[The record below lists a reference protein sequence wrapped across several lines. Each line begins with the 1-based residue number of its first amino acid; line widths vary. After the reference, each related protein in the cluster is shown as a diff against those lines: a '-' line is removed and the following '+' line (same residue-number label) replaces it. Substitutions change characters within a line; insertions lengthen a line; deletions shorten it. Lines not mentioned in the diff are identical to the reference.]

1 MKIIEC
7 KNLCKSYADNKV
19 LQGIDLSVNQGEFFG
34 LVGMN
39 GGGKSTMI
47 KSMLDLV
54 AIDSG
59 EIKLFA
65 ESHRLVSSRKNIAYL
80 PDRFSPPPHLKGKD
94 FLHYMLE
101 LQGQVCDGNAINKML
116 DALELDKTAMQSSVS
131 SLSKGMTQKLGLAAC
146 LLSDKKL
153 LILDEP
159 MSGLD
164 PKARVL
170 FKKELHNKKQQGCSV
185 FFSSHVLADV
195 DELADR
201 IAVLHKGQLMYVGST
216 DELKQKYKTDVLEDA
231 YMQCIDPVQ
240 LNM

>member
-7 KNLCKSYADNKV
+7 RNLNKSYGTKQV
-19 LQGIDLSVNQGEFFG
+19 LREISLSMEKGEFFG

-47 KSMLDLV
+47 KCMLDLV
-54 AIDSG
+54 SIDNG
-59 EIKLFA
+59 NIKLFG
-65 ESHRLVSSRKNIAYL
+65 ESHRQVSSRENIAYL
-80 PDRFSPPPHLKGKD
+80 PDRFSPPPHLKGVD

-101 LQGQVCDGNAINKML
+101 LQGSQCSNEKIYNML
-116 DALELDKTAMQSSVS
+116 DALELDKKSMTASVGQF
-131 SLSKGMTQKLGLAAC
+131 SKGMTQKLGLSVC
-146 LLSDKKL
+146 LLSEKKL

-170 FKKELHNKKQQGCSV
+170 FKKELLSKKQQGLSV
-185 FFSSHVLADV
+185 FFSSHVLVDV

-201 IAVLHKGQLMYVGST
+201 IAVLHEGELKYVGST
-216 DELKQKYKTDVLEDA
+216 EGLKKKYQVSTLEQA
-231 YMQCIDPVQ
+231 YMSCIS
-240 LNM
+240 

>member
-7 KNLCKSYADNKV
+7 KNLTKSYGSKLV
-19 LQGIDLSVNQGEFFG
+19 LNDIDLSVNQGEFFG

-47 KSMLDLV
+47 KCMLDLV

-59 EIKLFA
+59 EIELFG
-65 ESHRLVSSRKNIAYL
+65 ESHRQVSSRKNVAYL

-94 FLHYMLE
+94 FVHYMLE
-101 LQGQVCDGNAINKML
+101 LQGRDCSDEQINNVL
-116 DALELDKTAMQSSVS
+116 DALDLDKASMQSSVS
-131 SLSKGMTQKLGLAAC
+131 NLSKGMTQKLGLAAC
-146 LLSDKKL
+146 LLSDKEL

-170 FKKELHNKKQQGCSV
+170 FKTELHKKKQKGVSV

-201 IAVLHKGQLMYVGST
+201 IAVLHGGELKYIGST
-216 DELKQKYKTDVLEDA
+216 EDLKEKYKADTLEEA
-231 YMQCIDPVQ
+231 YMQCI
-240 LNM
+240 N